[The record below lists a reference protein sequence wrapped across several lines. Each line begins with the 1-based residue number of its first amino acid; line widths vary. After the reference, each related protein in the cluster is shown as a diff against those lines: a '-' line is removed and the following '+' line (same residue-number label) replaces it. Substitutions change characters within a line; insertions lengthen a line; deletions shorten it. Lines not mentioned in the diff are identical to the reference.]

1 MPAGGTLFHDIN
13 SVKLIYLHDS
23 FFMTFV
29 VIYDDDLTDAFLKT
43 VEKLLHLNPKA
54 IVYIS
59 LERR

>member
-1 MPAGGTLFHDIN
+1 
-13 SVKLIYLHDS
+13 
-23 FFMTFV
+23 MTFV